1 MYLFSVNHRWF
12 MKNDLYEKAL
22 LAAWTSQKYTK
33 GMGDQMKLFLALA
46 NRQKLM
52 AHSDPYRRARPSPYT
67 AAYRKAATP
76 VASPGPLTSTWRGS
90 SLFVY
95 STLLAFEGR
104 STADDQETDVY
115 AYVGDTTGRQGEK
128 ELLLILPS
136 GHLIEVLET
145 REANVAS

>member
-1 MYLFSVNHRWF
+1 
-12 MKNDLYEKAL
+12 
-22 LAAWTSQKYTK
+22 
-33 GMGDQMKLFLALA
+33 MGDQMKLFLALA

-52 AHSDPYRRARPSPYT
+52 AHSDPLPEGEAFTVYRGVQEGGDFRGVSWTLDLDVAREFAFRIFNFT
-67 AAYRKAATP
+67 G
-76 VASPGPLTSTWRGS
+76 VRGT
-90 SLFVY
+90 VY
-95 STLLAFEGR
+95 KTTIR
-104 STADDQETDVY
+104 RPDVY